1 MKARRNG
8 AIPPAPPKMK
18 ELHIPIKK
26 KTAENIMTMNN
37 LVGQKLSELRE
48 AQANLQNHVVPL
60 ITERGLPDATQ
71 VVRVTEEPP
80 YELVVMVPKGK

>member
-1 MKARRNG
+1 MSRNG
-8 AIPPAPPKMK
+8 KKNGIPSTPRLK

-26 KTAENIMTMNN
+26 KTADNIVTMNN

-71 VVRVTEEPP
+71 VVRVTEKPP
-80 YELVVMVPKGK
+80 YELVVMVPK

>member
-1 MKARRNG
+1 MRHARKNV
-8 AIPPAPPKMK
+8 AIPPTPKMK
-18 ELHIPIKK
+18 ELRIAIKK
-26 KTAENIMTMNN
+26 KTAENILTMNN
-37 LVGQKLSELRE
+37 LVGQKLAELRD

-71 VVRVTEEPP
+71 VVEVTEKPP